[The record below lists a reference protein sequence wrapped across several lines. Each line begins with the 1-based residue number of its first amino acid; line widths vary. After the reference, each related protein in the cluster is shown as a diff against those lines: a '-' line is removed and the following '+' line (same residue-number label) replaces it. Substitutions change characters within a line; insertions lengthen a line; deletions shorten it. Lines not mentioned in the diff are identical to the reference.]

1 MKAPE
6 VKDSEDVIATN
17 NSIKMAEKITK
28 GKMPD
33 PSSKEEIE
41 RMKNAASTQVSY
53 HLHTADEEDP
63 ETVETRRSVK
73 TVEKNM
79 KQRFFIN
86 AREKKDYDAAV
97 KSGKI
102 SEKEANFGED
112 DDAEI
117 GKTKD
122 DEAKEGKEEAAKK
135 GELAV
140 KAKETEEKA
149 AKEKEAKEGGKK
161 EEGAKDGAKKEEG
174 AKKEADFV
182 PPELAGGAAF

>member
-17 NSIKMAEKITK
+17 NSIKRAEEITK
-28 GKMPD
+28 GKMPN

-41 RMKNAASTQVSY
+41 RMKNAASTQVEY
-53 HLHTADEEDP
+53 HLHTAEEEDP

-86 AREKKDYDAAV
+86 AKEKKDYDAAV
-97 KSGKI
+97 ASGKI
-102 SEKEANFGED
+102 SAKEANFGED

-117 GKTKD
+117 GQTKD
-122 DEAKEGKEEAAKK
+122 GEEKEKKAEAEKK

-140 KAKETEEKA
+140 KAKDA
-149 AKEKEAKEGGKK
+149 EAKEGEKK
-161 EEGAKDGAKKEEG
+161 DAKEGEKKDAKEGEKKD

>member
-17 NSIKMAEKITK
+17 NSIKRAEEITK
-28 GKMPD
+28 GKMPN

-41 RMKNAASTQVSY
+41 RMKNAASTQVEY

-97 KSGKI
+97 ASGKI
-102 SEKEANFGED
+102 SAKEANFGED

-117 GKTKD
+117 GQTKD
-122 DEAKEGKEEAAKK
+122 GEEKEKKAEAAVK

-140 KAKETEEKA
+140 KAKEGEAKA
-149 AKEKEAKEGGKK
+149 ADAKAPAAD
-161 EEGAKDGAKKEEG
+161 AKD

>member
-41 RMKNAASTQVSY
+41 RMKNAASTQVEY
-53 HLHTADEEDP
+53 HLHTAEEEDP

-73 TVEKNM
+73 TVEKSM

-117 GKTKD
+117 GQTKEA
-122 DEAKEGKEEAAKK
+122 EAKEAKEEVQKK

-140 KAKETEEKA
+140 KAKEDEEKA
-149 AKEKEAKEGGKK
+149 TKEKEAKAP
-161 EEGAKDGAKKEEG
+161 AKDAKKEG
-174 AKKEADFV
+174 DFV
-182 PPELAGGAAF
+182 PPELAAF